1 MDNKNI
7 NTCKYCGSS
16 LTEHLT
22 CEFCLIRF
30 SPSDICFN
38 HQRQSQLPDAIPML
52 EDENEI
58 LTRSATDLLHEKTLT
73 LYYLLK
79 IARQAKDKAFRENEK
94 GKYQVLVKKIY
105 VLENLIYEREGVF
118 PKSMQN
124 SILKKKQTKIAEF
137 EAYLKEKGKFSMH
150 S

>member
-1 MDNKNI
+1 MDDKNI
-7 NTCKYCGSS
+7 NTCKYCGSP

-22 CEFCLIRF
+22 CEFCLIGF

-38 HQRQSQLPDAIPML
+38 HQRQSQLPDAIPLL
-52 EDENEI
+52 EDENEV
-58 LTRSATDLLHEKTLT
+58 LSRSTTDLLHEKILT

-94 GKYQVLVKKIY
+94 DKYQVLVKKIY
-105 VLENLIYEREGVF
+105 VIENLIFEREGFF

-124 SILKKKQTKIAEF
+124 SILKNKQTKIAEF
-137 EAYLKEKGKFSMH
+137 EAYLKEKGKDKMS
-150 S
+150 